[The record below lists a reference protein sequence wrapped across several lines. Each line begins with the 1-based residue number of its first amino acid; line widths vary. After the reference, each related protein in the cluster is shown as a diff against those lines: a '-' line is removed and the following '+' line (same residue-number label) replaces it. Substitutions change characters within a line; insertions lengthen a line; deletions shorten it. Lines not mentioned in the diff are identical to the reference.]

1 MDNTSPIQTGYE
13 SHPPG
18 NGGDGGS
25 RSWQSPPPLKG
36 VLKKKGSVKDGQAG
50 AGGIYNLKGGRKG
63 SSVRIVEHDDD
74 TQGRGRL
81 GGGYGEPPASAGGQ
95 ELGGESSYHPMD
107 NVDSDVISMD
117 QLDKLMSRVR

>member
-1 MDNTSPIQTGYE
+1 MNNNRSSSSSKGRDGDFGGGYERHENAARGGGGMQRGRRGERGRDMDNTSPIQTGYE

-74 TQGRGRL
+74 TQ
-81 GGGYGEPPASAGGQ
+81 
-95 ELGGESSYHPMD
+95 
-107 NVDSDVISMD
+107 
-117 QLDKLMSRVR
+117 